1 MYIKETISKIE
12 IFANDSNDSI
22 YTIPK
27 ANLDDILN
35 KVDGEIISDWINQ
48 LLGKT
53 WIEHSI
59 LYEVAQI
66 IVREFPKNKID
77 WQSTFFMVEKHFH
90 DKEVKRKL
98 AIENPGIEEDAITS
112 LFNSIQIG
120 RQESNE
126 TTRNEIL
133 KNVDDLLK
141 KYGIL
146 KK

>member
-1 MYIKETISKIE
+1 MYIKETISEIE
-12 IFANDSNDSI
+12 IFANDSSNSI

-27 ANLDDILN
+27 ANLDDALN
-35 KVDGEIISDWINQ
+35 EVDGKIISDWINQ

-77 WQSTFFMVEKHFH
+77 WQSTFFIVERHFH
-90 DKEVKRKL
+90 DEEVKRKM
-98 AIENPGIEEDAITS
+98 AIENPDFEKDAITS

-120 RQESNE
+120 RQKSNE
-126 TTRNEIL
+126 TTNNEIL
-133 KNVDDLLK
+133 KEVDDLLK
-141 KYGIL
+141 KYEII
-146 KK
+146 K